1 MGIYVLAWLQNSHD
15 TEGLEAYI
23 IKRDCLIVAKNP
35 VVICE
40 KAVAGVVGQ
49 GGGQDKRA
57 YPQFFS
63 LFQKV
68 PEAECKARRG

>member
-1 MGIYVLAWLQNSHD
+1 MDIYVLAWLQNSHD

-23 IKRDCLIVAKNP
+23 IKRDCLMVAKNP

-49 GGGQDKRA
+49 GGGQDRRA
-57 YPQFFS
+57 
-63 LFQKV
+63 
-68 PEAECKARRG
+68 

>member
-23 IKRDCLIVAKNP
+23 IKRDCLMVAKNP

-49 GGGQDKRA
+49 GGGQDRRA
-57 YPQFFS
+57 YPPPS
-63 LFQKV
+63 LWINQGLCTVLRKLF
-68 PEAECKARRG
+68 